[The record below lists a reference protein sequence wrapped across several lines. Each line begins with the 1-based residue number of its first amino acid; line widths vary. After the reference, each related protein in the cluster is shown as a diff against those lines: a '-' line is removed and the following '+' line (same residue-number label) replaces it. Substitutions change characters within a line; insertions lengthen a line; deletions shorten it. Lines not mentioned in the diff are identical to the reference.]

1 METVVAWMK
10 SIILFSI
17 MISMVFRLL
26 PGKQYEKYVR
36 IFAGLLLIL
45 IVVQPLSKL
54 FGVDKSLKKQFEL
67 NSLQATQKEIERD
80 IGAGVSQKEKQYE
93 ALYATQIKADLIKQ
107 GYEVK
112 QVALSV
118 SWKEDNLVPSSLFI
132 EIGRE
137 KQEID
142 QVVIETIDLSREE
155 KTDLELENL
164 KNQLSYFYEIPKEN
178 IDIKKG

>member
-1 METVVAWMK
+1 M
-10 SIILFSI
+10 
-17 MISMVFRLL
+17 
-26 PGKQYEKYVR
+26 
-36 IFAGLLLIL
+36 
-45 IVVQPLSKL
+45 
-54 FGVDKSLKKQFEL
+54 
-67 NSLQATQKEIERD
+67 
-80 IGAGVSQKEKQYE
+80 
-93 ALYATQIKADLIKQ
+93 
-107 GYEVK
+107 
-112 QVALSV
+112 

-132 EIGRE
+132 ELERE